1 VTRLA
6 AVAALIALPLAAALG
21 ADGATDPLVAT
32 VYPAPRPVGVM
43 VTSGGWAYCEQLRA
57 LARRTGYTLLC
68 GRYAKDGYTGRG
80 LRARRQL
87 DWGDPGY
94 LASLA
99 RRARALHGKVGGRL
113 LLVGVSYS
121 GFGVATLAAHHPELR
136 PDRLI
141 VIDAY
146 LDLVARR
153 RRLPDRHETAR
164 EIDRVT
170 GGSTAELRRRSASAV
185 DLARLLRRGTRFS
198 VIWSI
203 SEHERRFFNGATCAR
218 DASAATLARL
228 AAELGRPVP
237 AWVTNT
243 RHGVNLWR
251 HGRAIVRGRMPGRQV
266 TFRPDGRVQAG
277 SVCPG

>member
-6 AVAALIALPLAAALG
+6 AVAALIAFPLAAALG

-99 RRARALHGKVGGRL
+99 SRARALHGKVGGRL

-121 GFGVATLAAHHPELR
+121 GFGVATLAAHHPELG

-185 DLARLLRRGTRFS
+185 DLARLLRRGTRLS

-203 SEHERRFFNGATCAR
+203 SEHERRFFHGATCAR

-237 AWVTNT
+237 AWVTDT

-251 HGRAIVRGRMPGRQV
+251 HGRAIVRSRMPGRQV
-266 TFRPDGRVQAG
+266 TFRPDGRIPAG